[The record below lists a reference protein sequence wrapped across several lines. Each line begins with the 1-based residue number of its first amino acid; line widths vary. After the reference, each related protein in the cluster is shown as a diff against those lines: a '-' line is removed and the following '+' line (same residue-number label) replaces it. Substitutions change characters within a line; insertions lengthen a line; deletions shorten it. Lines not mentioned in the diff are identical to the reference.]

1 MILGHEIKCVA
12 ILPKLAS
19 GPAWPR
25 RDSGTIL
32 YSISCCLWRSMKRK
46 LLVAIPLL
54 ILVVIAAWIV
64 RPKHEYIGEAYVST
78 KSTAILS
85 SVAQVRQEVGELHYG
100 EHVEM
105 LAKRNE
111 FVKVKTGTGQIGWVD
126 AHQLMDPQLWQ
137 RSIALLKNAEVLPV
151 QARGRTK
158 VATNLRV
165 EPGRTEARLYQ
176 FGRGIPVEIVGRATA
191 DWVQVSDEK
200 ENSNP
205 EDTKKEDWFLVRG
218 VATRPPGET
227 TAKTGAAIPSATT
240 APGDGSAPIAG
251 WVVARFVEFDEPDA
265 VREGAESANV
275 RPVAWFELN
284 RVPDDSGEKS
294 QYLLAATRGPEGQ
307 ACDFT
312 NLRVYTWNK
321 KKTRYETAFI
331 QNDLCGAMPIRIV
344 AGPKGEPE
352 FQFKVMDGARD
363 LKYRLIQTVV
373 RRARETET
381 GTKLTAPGKKAK

>member
-1 MILGHEIKCVA
+1 
-12 ILPKLAS
+12 
-19 GPAWPR
+19 
-25 RDSGTIL
+25 
-32 YSISCCLWRSMKRK
+32 MKRK

-54 ILVVIAAWIV
+54 LLVVIVAWIV
-64 RPKHEYIGEAYVST
+64 RPKHEYIGEAYVSA
-78 KSTAILS
+78 KSTALLS
-85 SVAQVRQEVGELHYG
+85 SVAQVRQEIGELHFG

-105 LAKRNE
+105 MAKRNE
-111 FVKVKTGTGQIGWVD
+111 FVKVKTSSGLVGWVD

-137 RSIALLKNAEVLPV
+137 RSIVLLKKAQDLPV

-165 EPGRTEARLYQ
+165 EPGRTEAKLYQ
-176 FGRGIPVEIVGRATA
+176 FGRGIPVEVVARGTA

-200 ENSNP
+200 ENASP
-205 EDTKKEDWFLVRG
+205 EETKKEDWFLVRG

-227 TAKTGAAIPSATT
+227 TAKTGAPIPSTATV
-240 APGDGSAPIAG
+240 PGDLSAPIAG
-251 WVVARFVEFDEPDA
+251 WVVARFLELDEPDP
-265 VREGAESANV
+265 VREGASSANI

-284 RVPDDSGEKS
+284 RVADDAGEKS

-331 QNDLCGAMPIRIV
+331 ENDLCGALPIRV
-344 AGPKGEPE
+344 SKDAKDNPE
-352 FQFKVMDGARD
+352 FRFHVMDGEKEERTF
-363 LKYRLIQTVV
+363 RLTQTVV
-373 RRARETET
+373 RRVRESD
-381 GTKLTAPGKKAK
+381 GGSKAVVGKRNK